1 LVEAL
6 KDTVKIPVHLH
17 THDTSSLQPASYLMA
32 IDTGVDVVDCALGS
46 LSGLT
51 SQPNFNAIVEMMKFH
66 EREQPYD
73 IKSLNQF
80 SNYWEAV
87 REYYYPFESGLK
99 ASAAEVFEHE
109 IPGGQYSNLKPQ
121 AIALGLGDKFEDIKT
136 MYAVVNDMFGDIV
149 KVTPSSKVVGDMAQF
164 MVANN
169 LTKEDIFTKG
179 DSISFPESVQQFFM
193 GEIGQPEGG
202 FPRELQQIIL
212 KDKQPFTDRPNIHL
226 PAIDFEKELEEFK
239 VKFGDDLNLCDF
251 LSYKFY
257 PKVFEEGLKFY
268 REYGD
273 VSVVPT
279 PIFLYGMKQGEDTT
293 IEIAKGKTLLIRLL
307 SIGPVDDKGNRTVFF
322 KLNGQ
327 TRNVD
332 VQDRSVK
339 VVKVENKKID
349 KNNERQIGAPLQG
362 MLSKLL
368 VKQDEKVK
376 KNQPLFVIEAMK
388 METVIT
394 ATKDGVV
401 GHIELKSGTLVNTN
415 DLIIEI
421 N

>member
-1 LVEAL
+1 
-6 KDTVKIPVHLH
+6 
-17 THDTSSLQPASYLMA
+17 
-32 IDTGVDVVDCALGS
+32 
-46 LSGLT
+46 
-51 SQPNFNAIVEMMKFH
+51 
-66 EREQPYD
+66 
-73 IKSLNQF
+73 
-80 SNYWEAV
+80 
-87 REYYYPFESGLK
+87 
-99 ASAAEVFEHE
+99 
-109 IPGGQYSNLKPQ
+109 
-121 AIALGLGDKFEDIKT
+121 
-136 MYAVVNDMFGDIV
+136 
-149 KVTPSSKVVGDMAQF
+149 
-164 MVANN
+164 
-169 LTKEDIFTKG
+169 
-179 DSISFPESVQQFFM
+179 M

-202 FPRELQQIIL
+202 FPKELQQIIL

-226 PAIDFEKELEEFK
+226 PAIDFEEELEEFK
-239 VKFGDDLNLCDF
+239 AKFGDDLNLCDF